1 MYALGQENE
10 INSLD
15 LLLQNNDQCRIQYK
29 R

>member
-1 MYALGQENE
+1 MYELGQENE